1 MQIIKSYDDLKRLR
15 PPPHVIGVVEHELD
29 TLMALSG
36 GRSVDPA
43 NGWVVL
49 FEPDETESANLE
61 HFGCSFD
68 ALGFDGVVKKGE
80 CYVGYVLRDNQLV
93 IAVVMPD
100 DSLTNAW
107 RTKLQDEL
115 TGGA

>member
-29 TLMALSG
+29 TLMVLSG
-36 GRSVDPA
+36 GKSVDPA

-49 FEPDETESANLE
+49 FEGDENDSVIRG
-61 HFGCSFD
+61 HFGCEFD
-68 ALGFDGVVKKGE
+68 ALGFDGVVKKSE

-93 IAVVMPD
+93 IALVMPVEALPD
-100 DSLTNAW
+100 TW
-107 RTKLQDEL
+107 RAKLQGEL
-115 TGGA
+115 VGGA

>member
-1 MQIIKSYDDLKRLR
+1 MKIIKNYDDLKQLR
-15 PPPHVIGVVEHELD
+15 PPPHVAGVVEHELD

-43 NGWVVL
+43 HGWVVL
-49 FEPDETESANLE
+49 FEGNENDGAIREY
-61 HFGCSFD
+61 FGCGFD

-93 IAVVMPD
+93 IALVIPD
-100 DSLTNAW
+100 EVLTESW
-107 RTKLQDEL
+107 RSKLQDEL
-115 TGGA
+115 VGGA